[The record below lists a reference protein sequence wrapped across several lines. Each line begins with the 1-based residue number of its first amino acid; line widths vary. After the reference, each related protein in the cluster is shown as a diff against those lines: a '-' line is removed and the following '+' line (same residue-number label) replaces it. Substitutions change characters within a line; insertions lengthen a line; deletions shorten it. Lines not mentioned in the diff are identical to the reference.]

1 MKSAPLFFEESS
13 SSQAIDAIRQWLVA
27 RMAALVGAAPR
38 EEQAGI
44 DLGAPFARFGLDSR
58 QALEILREL
67 EALVGRRLSATA
79 MWEHPTIEALAR
91 YVVAGEPEARA
102 HGAPLTVPVPSGGSD
117 RRDEPLAIVGMACR
131 FAGAPDLDAYW
142 RLLAEGVDAT
152 GEVPA
157 ERWDG
162 GAYFDEDRSAPGK
175 AVSRRAA
182 LLEHVDQFDP
192 GVFGISPREAHE
204 LDPAQRLALELS
216 WEALEHAGIP
226 PRSLEGSATGV
237 FFGSMWHDWA
247 DLTAGDAAGMTAH
260 RATGQAPNMIA
271 NRVSYVLGLR
281 GPSVV
286 VDTASSS
293 ALVALHYAGHSLRSG
308 EAEVALVGGVNL
320 LLAPETMV
328 FVSKFGGLSP
338 DGRCKAFSANADG
351 FGRGEGGGVIVLKR
365 LSQAQRDGDRIYA
378 LVRATAVNNDG
389 ASYGLTAPSPAAQEA
404 VLREAYTRAGI
415 EPGAVHY
422 VEAHGTGTPLGDQIE
437 LGALGAVLGG
447 ARAAER
453 SLLVG
458 SAKTNI
464 GHTEGAAGIAGLLK
478 AVLAMQHRQV
488 PASLHAEPPNPEI
501 RFGAL
506 GLRVPTALEPWPAAA
521 SERALAGVSSFGWG
535 GTNAHAV
542 LEGPAPD
549 VHLLAL
555 AAPAEGE
562 LAERAR
568 GLRRELAD
576 APAGA
581 RLGELLAASAAGASG
596 QPADR
601 SEGASGRHRLAA
613 VVRSSGEAI
622 EALDA
627 FLGGVP
633 HAGLIAGGR
642 APARPGVVFVFS
654 PLGAQWAGM
663 GRQLF
668 AREPVFRASVLRSDR
683 ALGPLLGRSIVEDLV
698 QPAAPSRFD
707 DAVFVQPLLFAV
719 QVALAE
725 TLRAHGV
732 EPDVIVGHSA
742 GEVAAAYVAAALD
755 LADAARVIHHYSRVQ
770 AWAAGPG
777 AMAVVELPAAEVAAM
792 LTPYAGQVELAAVNS
807 RRQAV
812 ISGAAEPVHALV
824 EAWRARG
831 TTSHVIR
838 VDVAGHSPRMTA
850 PLLEELEA
858 SLRDLQ
864 PRRPRIPM
872 WSTVT
877 GARVDGADLGGGY
890 WSGNLRRPVQLGAVI
905 EQLAEDHGVFV
916 ELGPHPV
923 LASALAE
930 SVAARGAPAEVL
942 AALRRPTDTARGGD
956 DERRSLAEARARLFV
971 LGATRASGEEAPI
984 EPVPVVLSAR
994 STTALRGQAER
1005 LREHLVSRPELALI
1019 DVAFSLVTTR
1029 SCLEHRAAIVAH
1041 DRPELLDALDALAA
1055 GRSAPRA
1062 VVGRRTG
1069 GGKVVFVFPGQ
1080 GSQWQGMGR
1089 ALLDSAPV
1097 FRDQLLACERALA
1110 RHVDWSLLDVLRGD
1124 GAFAGTPALD
1134 RVDVVQPA
1142 LFAVMV
1148 SLAALWR
1155 SMGIEPDAVVGHSQG
1170 EIAAACVAG
1179 ALSLEDAAAVIALRG
1194 RALAR
1199 LAGHGAMAAVEL
1211 GVDALAPHAAPL
1223 GDRLAIAAIN
1233 SPRATVVSGDANAV
1247 DTLLGA
1253 LSAAGVFARKVRVD
1267 YASHG
1272 AQVEAARAE
1281 LVAGLAGITPR
1292 AARIPLYSTVTGTP
1306 LAGDELDAGYWYC
1319 NLRQTVRFADA
1330 IERLAAD
1337 GHHSF
1342 VEVSPHPVLALA
1354 LGETLEHAGVPAAVV
1369 GSLRRDDGD
1378 LSRFLCSLGELHCLG
1393 QPVDWSAY
1401 YQPRR
1406 PRRVELPTYAF
1417 QRQRFWRAAPGRPHA
1432 EAAPTKPAPVP
1443 LAASWPEAGDPA
1455 LLGRLRALSEP
1466 DRLRHLLAIVL
1477 AETAAVLGH
1486 SATSSIDS
1494 HTGFFDQ
1501 GLDSWT
1507 VTQLRLRLEHVT
1519 GVALS
1524 SSVAFDRPTPHHLAA
1539 FLRAALAPALGASGD
1554 PTDEARVIP
1563 PARAPR
1569 DEPIAIVGLALRMP
1583 GGADDADG
1591 LWRLLEGEACAVG
1604 PIPASR
1610 WDADAVYDPDL
1621 AAPGKSYV
1629 REAALL
1635 DRIDLFD
1642 AAFFGISP
1650 FEANH
1655 IDPQHRLLL
1664 ETAWQA
1670 LEQAGIVPAALRDSQ
1685 TGTYVGIGP
1694 GDYLS
1699 LHGAP
1704 STEAHAMLGTSPS
1717 LAAGRLSFTLGLQG
1731 PALSVDTAC
1740 SSSLVA
1746 LHLAC
1751 QALRHG
1757 ECRLALAAGVNV
1769 LASADGF
1776 VRMCRARALS
1786 PDGRSK
1792 TFSAQA
1798 DGYGRG
1804 EGVVVLALERLSDAR
1819 AAGREVLALV
1829 RGSAINH
1836 DGASSGLTVPNGTS
1850 QQKVVRAALDDAGLA
1865 PADVDFVE
1873 CHGTGTALGDP
1884 IEVHALGAVY
1894 GRERPAD
1901 RPLLLGAV
1909 KTNVGHLEWAAG
1921 LAGVAKVI
1929 ASLRHEALPATL
1941 HTSPRNP
1948 RIDWDALPVAVVDQ
1962 RRPWPRDAAG
1972 RARRAGVSSFGLSGT
1987 NAHVILEEAP
1997 RDASG
2002 EVERA
2007 APAVVSP
2014 VPVVLSAKSEAA
2026 VRAQAARLHEHLVA
2040 RPELALVDVA
2050 YSLVTTRSQLAH
2062 RVALVAR
2069 ERAELLGVLAS
2080 FAQGLSAPRVVVGS
2094 RTGDNKLAVLFTGQ
2108 GSQRPGMG
2116 RGLYDAYPVFRETLD
2131 AACTH
2136 LDAAV
2141 AEGGR
2146 PLREVMFA
2154 AEGSEAAALLDETL
2168 YAQRALFALEV
2179 ALFRL
2184 LASWGVQ
2191 VDLLLGHSI
2200 GELTAAHVAGVLSL
2214 PDACALV
2221 GGRAR
2226 LMQGLPGGGA
2236 MVTVHASEEEVRA
2249 LLAARREAG
2258 DGAGAEIAA
2267 INGPT
2272 STVVSGDA
2280 AAVGEVAAR
2289 FEAQGRKTARLRV
2302 SHAFHSHHM
2311 DGMLEAFGRVAEGLT
2326 YRPAQIPI
2334 ASNVTGRMATDAE
2347 LSSPAYWVDHVRQA
2361 VRFADGIRALHGEGV
2376 HTFLELGPHAVLS
2389 ALAQDAVEPATHE
2402 GERRGCVAILRKDQP
2417 EDGTVTAAVG
2427 ELHARGHRVDWSA
2440 YFDRR
2445 EAAIRPRQVE
2455 LPTYAFQRQ
2464 RHWLDAPRASRA
2476 DLASAGLAA
2485 ADHPLL
2491 GATIVLAGSEGVL
2504 FTGRLSRVEH
2514 PWLAGY
2520 EVFGVVILP
2529 GTTFV
2534 ELAVVA
2540 AHRVGLP
2547 QVEELA
2553 LETPL
2558 VLPAQ
2563 GGVLVQLTVGAVDQG
2578 GRRSLEIHARAEDAP
2593 AGVTWTRHAIGTLA
2607 TASPASER
2615 MAALHAWPPPG
2626 AAAVALEGIYERLA
2640 AAGLAYGADFQGLRG
2655 IWRRGDELFAE
2666 VELPAATA
2674 ADAGRFALHPA
2685 LLDAAL
2691 HALVAQEL
2699 EETSGIALPGSW
2711 RGVSL
2716 RAVGASS
2723 LRIRFARGGAEHT
2736 TSLAIADGAGEPL
2749 AHIEALTGRPAS
2761 AAQVRGAPGASQD
2774 ALLRLE
2780 WTELSRIASAP
2791 GRSERWTLV
2800 GAPEGLELQ
2809 PAGVVLDRHPDLAA
2823 LIAALDRG
2831 ASAPDAVVVPW
2842 RSRVAAAA
2850 PADVIAGAHEA
2861 TARLLAQLQAW
2872 LADERLASSRLVVLT
2887 RGAVAARSGE
2897 DVPDLVHAPLWGL
2910 VRSAQSERPDRS
2922 ILLVDSDD
2930 TEASRAVRFTG
2941 GDAAETQL
2949 ALRGG
2954 TCLVPR
2960 LAPARAERAR
2970 TVPRPLAPQGT
2981 VLITGGTGALGG
2993 LLARHLVHVHGVT
3006 HLVLASR
3013 QGPAAPGADALGR
3026 ELEAAGAR
3034 VTIAACDAADRAALA
3049 ALLAGIPRE
3058 HPLTAVIHA
3067 AGMLDGGVVGALTP
3081 ERLRAVLGAK
3091 LDAAVHLHELTR
3103 TLELSAFVLFSS
3115 VAGVVFGAGQA
3126 SYAAANAFLD
3136 ALAHHRRAQGLP
3148 ALALAWGLWKTGAG
3162 MDARLTDGVVERLGR
3177 GGLRPLS
3184 PDDGLALF
3192 DAALA
3197 RPDAALVPARFD
3209 AAALRSHAHALS
3221 PVLRGLAG
3229 GPAAR
3234 PVVTHAAATS
3244 SLQHRLGALSA
3255 EDRERALLERVRV
3268 EVAGVLGLGDP
3279 STVPAER
3286 PLRELGLDSLMAV
3299 ELRSRLADA
3308 TAARLHTT
3316 LLFDHPTPGALARFL
3331 AHQLFGGPEG
3341 QPEAAPAPA
3350 PDPRAGADEPIAI
3363 VAMGCRFPGG
3373 VRMPE
3378 DLWQLLVEGRDAIA
3392 GFPDN
3397 RGWDLATLYDPDPE
3411 AVGKAYTR
3419 EGGFLH
3425 DADRFDAELFGISPR
3440 EALAVDPQHRLLLET
3455 TWEAV
3460 ERAGLS
3466 PTTLH
3471 GSKTGVFVGV
3481 IYNDYATLLRDAPGD
3496 LEGYVGLGSLPSV
3509 ASGRIAYA
3517 LGLHGPSLTVDTA
3530 CSSSLVA
3537 IHLAVQ
3543 SLRRGECT
3551 LALAGGV
3558 TVMATPGMFITFSR
3572 QRGLSPDGRCK
3583 AFSAAADGTGWG
3595 EGAGMLVLERLS
3607 DARRHGHPVLAVLRG
3622 SAVNQDGRSQGLT
3635 APSGPAQERLIREA
3649 LADARLRPDD
3659 VDVVEA
3665 HGTGTRLGD
3674 PIEAHALLAT
3684 YGRDRSEDRPLWL
3697 GSLKSNLGH
3706 TQAAA
3711 GVGGVIKMV
3720 LAMQHGVMPRT
3731 LHAAEPSPHVD
3742 WSMGAVR
3749 LLNEPVPWVAD
3760 GRPRRAGVSSF
3771 GVSGTNA
3778 HVILEQAPPGEE
3790 PPEGAGGASLAVPV
3804 LLSARS
3810 EAALAAQAVRLREH
3824 LEAHPGLPLI
3834 DVAYS
3839 LATTRARLEHRAALV
3854 ARDRAGLLDALT
3866 SVARGEPTPHA
3877 VVGSSTGG
3885 GKVVFVFPGQGSQWP
3900 GMARALLDTVPVF
3913 RDQIAACERA
3923 LSPHVDWS
3931 LLAVLRGEPGAP
3943 SLERVDVV
3951 QPALFAVMIGL
3962 AALWRA
3968 MGVAPDAVI
3977 GHSQGE
3983 IAAAH
3988 VAGALSLEDA
3998 AAVVALRSRALTR
4011 LAGRGAMAAVELG
4024 AATLAPYL
4032 APFGARVAIAAVN
4045 SPRAVVVAGEPEAIE
4060 TLLERLAGAQIY
4072 ARKVRVDYASHG
4084 AQVEAV
4090 EEELVRA
4097 LAGITPRAAAIP
4109 LYSTVTGGPVAGG
4122 ELDGAYWYRNLR
4134 QTVRF
4139 ADAVQRAIADEHRCF
4154 VEVSPHP
4161 VLAPALTETF
4171 EGGAA
4176 AAGAVVGSLR
4186 RDDGDLARM
4195 LMSLGALHAHGQRV
4209 DLRACFEL
4217 LGDVASGEPGRQ
4229 PRLRRVDLPTYAFR
4243 RQRYWPEVRPRHAAP
4258 RSTRAAGE
4266 HPLLGVPF
4274 VSSLHPEER
4283 LWEQP
4288 ALIDAAPWLVE
4299 HRLGGEAILPGG
4311 VYLEMALAAG
4321 AALHG
4326 ADGFELAGVRFE
4338 RMLSLPCGALQ
4349 VAIAREAGRATVA
4362 IACRAEGAEAWT
4374 RHAVAELHVAPRTR
4388 QPRETTPAEIRTR
4401 CAGVVDAAE
4410 HYARIEQLGV
4420 AYGPRL
4426 RSVERIWVGD
4436 GEAIGLVRVP
4446 PELSG
4451 ETADYQAHPALLDGC
4466 FQVMMALVC
4475 ARSAERTLV
4484 PIGFARVR
4492 MHARPPAQVW
4502 VYVRGDARDLK
4513 LAVLDDDGGVLLEL
4527 GDAQLVPLPT
4537 ATDPFDDFVHGVAWR
4552 HRELPIEAP
4561 AQARPRERA
4570 PWILLRDAHDTGAG
4584 LAQALRAR
4592 GEACIEIDAAEPV
4605 ELSRLLAGAC
4615 RGVVHCGSLDSA
4627 PRAETTPATLEA
4639 DLRRGAHAAVV
4650 LAQAIVRRAFRN
4662 PPRLILVTRAAQ
4674 AMGTGPVSAAQ
4685 APLWGLSRAAAM
4697 EHPELEWTCIDLP
4710 AVPLSGEADLLARE
4724 LLAGDG
4730 EEQIALRAEGRFV
4743 ARLVRTSLG
4752 TPAQAGA
4759 PPAKIAADRTYLIAG
4774 GLGGLGLVLARWM
4787 VEQGARSLVLVG
4799 RSAPG
4804 EAARVSIGA
4813 MEALGAK
4820 VLVVQGD
4827 ISRRADV
4834 DRIVGAISRDLPP
4847 LRGVV
4852 HAAAVVA
4859 DRTVLELADVE
4870 LLATARPKIL
4880 GAWNLHEATR
4890 EMPLDFF
4897 VMYSSMAS
4905 VLGVP
4910 GLAAYAA
4917 CNAFLDALAHARAAE
4932 GLPATSIQWGL
4943 FAELGVAV
4951 ENGRGL
4957 RLSAR
4962 GIGALTPAEGTELFG
4977 RVLAHPRAEVA
4988 LFRLSLRRWL
4998 EATPQA
5004 AGTRYL
5010 SELPVELA
5018 RPAGP
5023 APSGLREVLAKAPPA
5038 DRVDRIAAHVIEQ
5051 LGQVLRVPPARI
5063 DRGTPFQS
5071 LGLDSLM
5078 SLEMRNRLE
5087 KSLGLRLQPTL
5098 FFTFPAVQPLA
5109 QHLLSCLD
5117 LPAAEAPSVAPLPAP
5132 DGDGVER
5139 GQHEPLAIVGMA
5151 CRFPGG
5157 GDSPDAYWDLLVRGV
5172 DVVREIPA
5180 DRWPAEA
5187 LPGDNPA
5194 ARSAAL
5200 LDRVDGFDAAFFGIS
5215 PREAESLDP
5224 QQRLLL
5230 EIAWE
5235 ALEDAGQRPE
5245 ALSGTATGVYVGFNS
5260 LDYQH
5265 RLILRGTSDVDAYSA
5280 LGNLLSTASGRISY
5294 TLGLQGPSISVDT
5307 ACSSSLVSVALACQA
5322 LRAGECDVAI
5332 AGGVTLLLSPYTMA
5346 MVAGTQA
5353 LSPDGRC
5360 KTLDARANGFVRGEG
5375 CGLLV
5380 LKRLSDAQ
5388 RDGDPIRAV
5397 IEGWAVNQDGR
5408 SAGLTAPNVF
5418 SQQALLRTALARA
5431 RVSSDEVGYVEM
5443 HGTGTPLGDPIEAA
5457 ALREVIGGPR
5467 TDGSPCVLGA
5477 VKTNL
5482 GHLEAAAGVAGLM
5495 KAVLSLEHEVI
5506 PKNLHFRTLNP
5517 SISFEGT
5524 PFTIPTEAVPWR
5536 RGDRRRVAGV
5546 SSFGISGTNAHVVLA
5561 EVPAVT
5567 AAQTEA
5573 KAQPELLVLSARSMG
5588 ALEAQAGRL
5597 AAHLGAHPELPLGD
5611 VAFSLATTRSELPH
5625 RLAVVATA
5633 REALAES
5640 LFAVA
5645 RGASPAGVSRGR
5657 LGAGGPGR
5665 VVFVF
5670 PGQGAQWIGMGR
5682 MLLTEEPVFRGALE
5696 ACDRAIR
5703 DEAGWSVLAELG
5715 ADEAGSQLSQ
5725 IDVVQPLLFA
5735 IQVGL
5740 AALWRSR
5747 GIEPTVVIGH
5757 SMGEVAAAHVAGA
5770 LSLEDAA
5777 AVICRRSRLLRRIS
5791 GRGEMAVVELP
5802 AAEAEAA
5809 LSGYQ
5814 DRLSVAASNGPRST
5828 VVAGDPGALGEVM
5841 AALEA
5846 RGVFCRRVKVDVASH
5861 SPQVDALRE
5870 ALLADLSGLTPR
5882 RSAVPMRSTVTGVAV
5897 EGQELL
5903 ASYWA
5908 DNLRLPVRFVE
5919 VVQAL
5924 LADGHG
5930 LFVEVS
5936 PHPILVPAIEELLH
5950 AAARQGLAVGSLR
5963 RGQDER
5969 AAMLEALGALW
5980 ARGHVVA
5987 WDRLFDAGHRRVP
6000 LPTYAWQRERHWI
6013 EAKAGAEASRGGRGH
6028 AGGHP
6033 LLGERQTLSI
6043 QPGTSLWE
6051 TTLSAR
6057 RLPWL
6062 RDHRI
6067 HGVAVFPGAAFLEMA
6082 LSAEVVG
6089 QGPCELAGVTLSH
6102 ALAFSDDAA
6111 VTVQMVTTGE
6121 PAGLRFQ
6128 IASQVPGAERG
6139 SWQVHCRGTLDRTP
6153 RAEVPARLDLEALR
6167 ARLEVD
6173 APIATFY
6180 AELAARGVQYGPA
6193 FQGLVELWRGEDEA
6207 LGRVEL
6213 PEAAGSPA
6221 AYRLHPALL
6230 DACLQ
6235 VGSQRDGEQ
6244 APWVPVEVGAL
6255 RLWRRPMG
6263 ELWCHAKRRA
6273 VQPGGR
6279 RSLDLRLADSAGVVV
6294 AEISG
6299 LVIQQ
6304 LAEERRPRE
6313 AEDEGFL
6320 ELDWERAAVA
6330 APARVAGRWLLLGG
6344 GELGASTRA
6353 ALEAAGHLAVHAAI
6367 PEDAAGARALFGAVF
6382 AGQLPTGVVHLGNLE
6397 AGGELD
6403 TDAIE
6408 TALACGCD
6416 SVLATVQALAV
6427 AADRDLPRLWLVTR
6441 GAQSLGG
6448 GPRHRVAAA
6457 QAMALGLGRV
6467 IAAEHTRLRC
6477 ARVDL
6482 DPDHPA
6488 GEIDAVRAE
6497 LLADDAEDEVAWR
6510 GGERHVARLQRRS
6523 LERRR
6528 AQDLP
6533 AGARVRRDGSYLVT
6547 GGLGGLGL
6555 SVAGWLAE
6563 QGAGH
6568 LVLVGRS
6575 GAATPAQQAA
6585 VAALE
6590 AKGARVTVAR
6600 ADVADRAELER
6611 VLHEI
6616 GASGMPLRGVVH
6628 AAGVLDDGLLLQ
6640 QTPARFRAVMASKV
6654 RGGLHLHALT
6664 RELPLSFFV
6673 MYASAA
6679 GLLGTP
6685 GQGNYAAANAFLD
6698 ALSHHRRALGLPALS
6713 IDWGAFSDVGL
6724 AAAQANR
6731 GQRLAAGGV
6740 RNMTPEEGIGVLARL
6755 LESDHAQIG
6764 VVPLDVSRWADLHP
6778 AVASSRLWSRLRS
6791 TSRGGAEGR
6800 AEDHALLDRLTMAG
6814 PAERTALVRAVLR
6827 AQVSQVL
6834 RIPEERLDLE
6844 EPLTSLGMD
6853 SLMGLELRHR
6863 LEARFGI
6870 QLSATLLWRYPTA
6883 SAIGEH
6889 LLEERLRVAV
6899 QLQSPASPPGTPS
6912 SAADDEEEGIL

>member
-1 MKSAPLFFEESS
+1 MSRLWHGGTLKVAQFFSEASS
-13 SSQAIDAIRQWLVA
+13 SPQTIDAIRQWLVA
-27 RMAALVGAAPR
+27 RMAALLGAAPP

-44 DLGAPFARFGLDSR
+44 DLDAPFARFGLDSR

-91 YVVAGEPEARA
+91 YAVAGEPEARA
-102 HGAPLTVPVPSGGSD
+102 HGAPLTVPAQSGSSD

-152 GEVPA
+152 GEVPR
-157 ERWDG
+157 ERWDAD
-162 GAYFDEDRSAPGK
+162 AYFDEDRSAPGK

-182 LLEHVDQFDP
+182 LLEHVDRFDP
-192 GVFGISPREAHE
+192 GVFGISPREANE
-204 LDPAQRLALELS
+204 LDPAQRLSLELS

-247 DLTAGDAAGMTAH
+247 DLTAGDAAGMAAH

-320 LLAPETMV
+320 LLSPETMV

-365 LSQAQRDGDRIYA
+365 LSHAQQDGDRIYA
-378 LVRATAVNNDG
+378 IVRATAVNNDG
-389 ASYGLTAPSPAAQEA
+389 ASYGLTAPSPEAQEA
-404 VLREAYTRAGI
+404 VLREAYARAGI

-488 PASLHAEPPNPEI
+488 PASLHAEPPNPAI
-501 RFGAL
+501 QFGAL

-555 AAPAEGE
+555 SAPAEEE

-576 APAGA
+576 APADS

-601 SEGASGRHRLAA
+601 AEGASGCHRLAA

-633 HAGLIAGGR
+633 HAGLSVGHR

-668 AREPVFRASVLRSDR
+668 ASEPVFRASVLRSDR

-698 QPAAPSRFD
+698 QPAASSRFD
-707 DAVFVQPLLFAV
+707 DTVFVQPLLFAV

-725 TLRAHGV
+725 TLRAYGV
-732 EPDVIVGHSA
+732 EPDAIVGHSA
-742 GEVAAAYVAAALD
+742 GEVAAAYVAGALD

-770 AWAAGPG
+770 AGAAGPG

-792 LTPYAGQVELAAVNS
+792 LAPYAGQVELAAVNS

-831 TTSHVIR
+831 TASHVIR

-858 SLRDLQ
+858 SLQDLK

-877 GARVDGADLGGGY
+877 GGRVDGADLGGGY

-905 EQLAEDHGVFV
+905 ELLAEDHGVFV

-923 LASALAE
+923 LAFALAE

-942 AALRRPTDTARGGD
+942 AALRRPMDATRGGD

-971 LGATRASGEEAPI
+971 LGATRASGEEAPA

-994 STTALRGQAER
+994 SATALRGQAER
-1005 LREHLVSRPELALI
+1005 LREHLVGRPELALV
-1019 DVAFSLVTTR
+1019 DVAFSLATTR

-1041 DRPELLDALDALAA
+1041 DRRELLDALDALAA
-1055 GRSAPRA
+1055 GRPAPHA

-1097 FRDQLLACERALA
+1097 FREQLLACERALA

-1124 GAFAGTPALD
+1124 GAFAAAPALD

-1179 ALSLEDAAAVIALRG
+1179 ALSLEDAAAVIALRS
-1194 RALAR
+1194 RALTR

-1211 GVDALAPHAAPL
+1211 GADALAPHAAPF

-1272 AQVEAARAE
+1272 AQVEAVRAE
-1281 LVAGLAGITPR
+1281 LVAGLAGIVPR

-1306 LAGDELDAGYWYC
+1306 LAGDELDAGYWYS

-1337 GHHSF
+1337 GHRSF
-1342 VEVSPHPVLALA
+1342 VEVSPHPVLGLA

-1417 QRQRFWRAAPGRPHA
+1417 QRQRFWRAAPGRPRA
-1432 EAAPTKPAPVP
+1432 EAAPTEPAPVP
-1443 LAASWPEAGDPA
+1443 SSWSEAGDPA
-1455 LLGRLRALSEP
+1455 LLGRLRALSDP
-1466 DRLRHLLAIVL
+1466 DRLRHLLAIVR

-1486 SATSSIDS
+1486 SDTSSIDS

-1507 VTQLRLRLEHVT
+1507 VTQLRLRLEHAT

-1524 SSVAFDRPTPHHLAA
+1524 SSVAFDHPTPHHLAA
-1539 FLRAALAPALGASGD
+1539 FLRAALASALGASGD

-1563 PARAPR
+1563 RALASS
-1569 DEPIAIVGLALRMP
+1569 DEPIAIVGLALRLP

-1591 LWRLLEGEACAVG
+1591 LWRLLEGEIDAVG

-1610 WDADAVYDPDL
+1610 WDAGAVYDPDP

-1670 LEQAGIVPAALRDSQ
+1670 LEQAGIVPATLRDSQ
-1685 TGTYVGIGP
+1685 TGIYVGVGP

-1717 LAAGRLSFTLGLQG
+1717 LAAGRLSFTLGVQG

-1819 AAGREVLALV
+1819 AAGREVLALI

-1921 LAGVAKVI
+1921 LVGVAKVI

-1972 RARRAGVSSFGLSGT
+1972 RARRAGVSSFGISGT

-1997 RDASG
+1997 RDASV

-2007 APAVVSP
+2007 APAVVPP

-2026 VRAQAARLHEHLVA
+2026 VRAQAARLREHLVA

-2062 RVALVAR
+2062 HVALVAR
-2069 ERAELLGVLAS
+2069 ERAELLGALAS
-2080 FAQGLSAPRVVVGS
+2080 FAQGLPTPRAVVGS
-2094 RTGDNKLAVLFTGQ
+2094 RTGDGKLAVLFTGQ

-2131 AACTH
+2131 AACAY

-2184 LASWGVQ
+2184 LASWGGK

-2200 GELTAAHVAGVLSL
+2200 GELVAAHVAGVLSL

-2221 GGRAR
+2221 GARAR

-2236 MVTVHASEEEVRA
+2236 MVTVQASEQEVRA
-2249 LLAARREAG
+2249 LLAARRA
-2258 DGAGAEIAA
+2258 AGAEIAA

-2289 FEAQGRKTARLRV
+2289 FEAQGRKTTRLRV

-2311 DGMLEAFGRVAEGLT
+2311 DGMLEAFRRVAEGLT

-2347 LSSPAYWVDHVRQA
+2347 LSSPGYWVDHVRQA

-2389 ALAQDAVEPATHE
+2389 ALAQDAVEPVTHE
-2402 GERRGCVAILRKDQP
+2402 GERAGVVAILRKDQP
-2417 EDGTVTAAVG
+2417 EDVTVAAAVG
-2427 ELHARGHRVDWSA
+2427 ALHTRGHRVDWSA

-2445 EAAIRPRQVE
+2445 EVAIRPRRVE

-2476 DLASAGLAA
+2476 
-2485 ADHPLL
+2485 
-2491 GATIVLAGSEGVL
+2491 E
-2504 FTGRLSRVEH
+2504 
-2514 PWLAGY
+2514 
-2520 EVFGVVILP
+2520 
-2529 GTTFV
+2529 
-2534 ELAVVA
+2534 
-2540 AHRVGLP
+2540 
-2547 QVEELA
+2547 
-2553 LETPL
+2553 
-2558 VLPAQ
+2558 
-2563 GGVLVQLTVGAVDQG
+2563 
-2578 GRRSLEIHARAEDAP
+2578 
-2593 AGVTWTRHAIGTLA
+2593 
-2607 TASPASER
+2607 
-2615 MAALHAWPPPG
+2615 
-2626 AAAVALEGIYERLA
+2626 
-2640 AAGLAYGADFQGLRG
+2640 
-2655 IWRRGDELFAE
+2655 
-2666 VELPAATA
+2666 
-2674 ADAGRFALHPA
+2674 
-2685 LLDAAL
+2685 
-2691 HALVAQEL
+2691 
-2699 EETSGIALPGSW
+2699 
-2711 RGVSL
+2711 
-2716 RAVGASS
+2716 
-2723 LRIRFARGGAEHT
+2723 
-2736 TSLAIADGAGEPL
+2736 
-2749 AHIEALTGRPAS
+2749 
-2761 AAQVRGAPGASQD
+2761 D

-2780 WTELSRIASAP
+2780 WTELSIAPAP
-2791 GRSERWTLV
+2791 QRSERWTLV
-2800 GAPEGLELQ
+2800 GAPEGLELG
-2809 PAGVVLDRHPDLAA
+2809 PAGVALERHPDLAA

-2842 RSRVAAAA
+2842 CSRGAAAA

-2910 VRSAQSERPDRS
+2910 VRSAQSEHLDRS

-2930 TEASRAVRFTG
+2930 TEASREVRFTG

-2949 ALRGG
+2949 ALRRG

-2960 LAPARAERAR
+2960 LAPARVERAL
-2970 TVPRPLAPQGT
+2970 TVPRPLAPGGT

-2993 LLARHLVHVHGVT
+2993 LLARHLVRAHGVA
-3006 HLVLASR
+3006 HLVLVSR

-3034 VTIAACDAADRAALA
+3034 VTIAACDAADRAALE

-3067 AGMLDGGVVGALTP
+3067 AGVIDSNDLGALTP

-3103 TLELSAFVLFSS
+3103 ALELSAFVLFSS
-3115 VAGVVFGAGQA
+3115 VSGVVGGAGQA

-3136 ALAHHRRAQGLP
+3136 ALAHHRRTQGLP
-3148 ALALAWGLWKTGAG
+3148 ALALAWGLWQTGAG
-3162 MDARLTDGVVERLGR
+3162 MDARLTDVDLERIER

-3209 AAALRSHAHALS
+3209 AAALRSYAHARS

-3234 PVVTHAAATS
+3234 PVVAHAAAAP

-3299 ELRSRLADA
+3299 ELRGRLADA

-3331 AHQLFGGPEG
+3331 AHQLFGG

-3363 VAMGCRFPGG
+3363 VAMGCRFSGG

-3378 DLWQLLVEGRDAIA
+3378 DLWQLLAEGRDTIS

-3397 RGWDLATLYDPDPE
+3397 RGWDVATLYDPDPE
-3411 AVGKAYTR
+3411 AVGKTYTR

-3425 DADRFDAELFGISPR
+3425 DADQFDAELFGISPR

-3460 ERAGLS
+3460 ERAGLA

-3471 GSKTGVFVGV
+3471 GSQTGVFVGV
-3481 IYNDYATLLRDAPGD
+3481 VYSDYATLLREAPGD
-3496 LEGYVGLGSLPSV
+3496 LEAYAGLGSLPSV

-3674 PIEAHALLAT
+3674 PIEAHALLST

-3749 LLNEPVPWVAD
+3749 LLNEPVPWVVE
-3760 GRPRRAGVSSF
+3760 GRPRRAGVSAF

-3778 HVILEQAPPGEE
+3778 HVILEQAPPFEE
-3790 PPEGAGGASLAVPV
+3790 PPEGAGGASPAVPA

-3810 EAALAAQAVRLREH
+3810 EAALAAQAARLREH
-3824 LEAHPGLPLI
+3824 LEAHPGLPLL

-3839 LATTRARLEHRAALV
+3839 LATTRAQLEHRAALV

-3983 IAAAH
+3983 IAAAY

-4011 LAGRGAMAAVELG
+4011 LAGRGAMAAVELS
-4024 AATLAPYL
+4024 AAALAPYL
-4032 APFGARVAIAAVN
+4032 APFGARVAIAAVS

-4060 TLLERLAGAQIY
+4060 TLLDRLAGAQIY
-4072 ARKVRVDYASHG
+4072 ARKVRVDYASHS

-4090 EEELVRA
+4090 EEELVTA
-4097 LAGITPRAAAIP
+4097 LSGITPRAAAIP

-4122 ELDGAYWYRNLR
+4122 ELDSAYWYQNLR

-4161 VLAPALTETF
+4161 VLAPALTETL

-4217 LGDVASGEPGRQ
+4217 LGDMASGEPGRQ
-4229 PRLRRVDLPTYAFR
+4229 PRLRRVDLPTYAFQ
-4243 RQRYWPEVRPRHAAP
+4243 RQRYWPEVRPLRAAP
-4258 RSTRAAGE
+4258 RSSRAAGE

-4274 VSSLHPEER
+4274 ASSLHPEER

-4288 ALIDAAPWLVE
+4288 AILDAAPWLVE

-4321 AALHG
+4321 AALYG
-4326 ADGFELAGVRFE
+4326 VDGFELVGVRFE
-4338 RMLSLPCGALQ
+4338 RMLALPCGALQ

-4388 QPRETTPAEIRTR
+4388 QPCETTPTEIQAR

-4410 HYARIEQLGV
+4410 HYARFEQLGV

-4436 GEAIGLVRVP
+4436 GEAIGLVRMP
-4446 PELSG
+4446 PELLG
-4451 ETADYQAHPALLDGC
+4451 EAADYQAHPALLDGC

-4484 PIGFARVR
+4484 PIGFGRVR
-4492 MHARPPAQVW
+4492 MHARPPTQVW
-4502 VYVRGDARDLK
+4502 VHVRGDARDLK

-4527 GDAQLVPLPT
+4527 SDAQLAPRTT

-4552 HRELPIEAP
+4552 HRELPARAP
-4561 AQARPRERA
+4561 AQARPREQT
-4570 PWILLRDAHDTGAG
+4570 PWIILRDAHDTGAE
-4584 LAQALRAR
+4584 LAKALRAR

-4639 DLRRGAHAAVV
+4639 DLRRGTHAAVV

-4662 PPRLILVTRAAQ
+4662 PPRLVLVTRAAQ
-4674 AMGTGPVSAAQ
+4674 AVGTGPVSAAQ

-4710 AVPLSGEADLLARE
+4710 AVPLSGEAELLARE

-4752 TPAQAGA
+4752 TPARAGVL
-4759 PPAKIAADRTYLIAG
+4759 PAKIAADRTYLIAG

-4787 VEQGARSLVLVG
+4787 VEQGARSLVLLG

-4804 EAARVSIGA
+4804 EAARASIGA
-4813 MEALGAK
+4813 MEELGAK
-4820 VLVVQGD
+4820 VLAVQGD

-4834 DRIVGAISRDLPP
+4834 DRIVGEISRDLPP

-4951 ENGRGL
+4951 EDGRGL

-4962 GIGALTPAEGTELFG
+4962 GIGALTAAEGTELFG

-5010 SELPVELA
+5010 SELPLELA

-5038 DRVDRIAAHVIEQ
+5038 DRVERIAAHVTEQ

-5098 FFTFPAVQPLA
+5098 FFTFPAVAPLA

-5132 DGDGVER
+5132 DGDVVER

-5172 DVVREIPA
+5172 DAIREIPA

-5187 LPGDNPA
+5187 LPGDKPA

-5265 RLILRGTSDVDAYSA
+5265 RLILRGTSDVDAYTA
-5280 LGNLLSTASGRISY
+5280 LGNQLSTASGRISY

-5307 ACSSSLVSVALACQA
+5307 ACSSSLVSIALACQG
-5322 LRAGECDVAI
+5322 LRAGDCDVAI

-5346 MVAGTQA
+5346 LVAGTQA

-5360 KTLDARANGFVRGEG
+5360 KTLDSRANGFVRGEG

-5380 LKRLSDAQ
+5380 LKRLSDAR

-5408 SAGLTAPNVF
+5408 SAGLTAPNVL
-5418 SQQALLRTALARA
+5418 SQQALLRTALSRA

-5467 TDGSPCVLGA
+5467 ADGSPCVLGA

-5495 KAVLSLEHEVI
+5495 KVVLSLEHEVI

-5524 PFTIPTEAVPWR
+5524 PFAIPTEAVPFR
-5536 RGDRRRVAGV
+5536 RSDRRRVAGV

-5567 AAQTEA
+5567 AAPTKA
-5573 KAQPELLVLSARSMG
+5573 KAQPELLVLSARSMA

-5597 AAHLGAHPELPLGD
+5597 SAHLGAHPELQLGD

-5640 LFAVA
+5640 LSAVA

-5682 MLLTEEPVFRGALE
+5682 MLLTEEPVFRDALM

-5703 DEAGWSVLAELG
+5703 AEAGWSVLAELG
-5715 ADEAGSQLSQ
+5715 ADEAGSKLSQ

-5747 GIEPTVVIGH
+5747 GIEPAVVIGH

-5861 SPQVDALRE
+5861 SPQVDGLRE
-5870 ALLADLSGLTPR
+5870 ELVADLSGLTPR
-5882 RSAVPMRSTVTGVAV
+5882 RSTVPMRSTVTGAAV

-5908 DNLRLPVRFVE
+5908 DNLRLPVRFIE

-5950 AAARQGLAVGSLR
+5950 ATARQGLAVGSLR

-6013 EAKAGAEASRGGRGH
+6013 EAEAGSEASRGGRGH

-6062 RDHRI
+6062 HDHRI

-6082 LSAEVVG
+6082 LCAEVVG
-6089 QGPCELAGVTLSH
+6089 QGPCELAGVALSH

-6139 SWQVHCRGTLDRTP
+6139 SWQVHCRGALNRTP
-6153 RAEVPARLDLEALR
+6153 RAEAPARLDLEALR

-6207 LGRVEL
+6207 LGRVLL

-6235 VGSQRDGEQ
+6235 VGSPRDGER

-6255 RLWRRPMG
+6255 RLWRRPTG
-6263 ELWCHAKRRA
+6263 ELWCHARSR
-6273 VQPGGR
+6273 VVSEGR
-6279 RSLDLRLADSAGVVV
+6279 RSLDLRIADSAGVVV

-6299 LVIQQ
+6299 LISQR

-6320 ELDWERAAVA
+6320 ELDWERAAVP
-6330 APARVAGRWLLLGG
+6330 APARAAGRWLLLGG
-6344 GELGASTRA
+6344 GELGERARA

-6367 PEDAAGARALFGAVF
+6367 PEDAAGARALFGAAF
-6382 AGQLPTGVVHLGNLE
+6382 GGQLPTGVVHLGNLE

-6416 SVLATVQALAV
+6416 SVLATVKALAA

-6441 GAQSLGG
+6441 GAQPLGG
-6448 GPRHRVAAA
+6448 GSRHRVAAA

-6482 DPDHPA
+6482 DPDRPA
-6488 GEIDAVRAE
+6488 GEIDAVLAE

-6510 GGERHVARLQRRS
+6510 GGERHVARLSRRS

-6528 AQDLP
+6528 VQDLP

-6575 GAATPAQQAA
+6575 GATTPAQQAA

-6600 ADVADRAELER
+6600 ADVADRAALER
-6611 VLHEI
+6611 VLREI
-6616 GASGMPLRGVVH
+6616 DASGLPLRGVVH

-6640 QTPARFRAVMASKV
+6640 QTPARFRTVMASKV
-6654 RGGLHLHALT
+6654 RGALHLHALT
-6664 RELPLSFFV
+6664 RELSLSFFV

-6685 GQGNYAAANAFLD
+6685 GQGNYAAANTFLD

-6713 IDWGAFSDVGL
+6713 IDWGAFSEAGL

-6731 GQRLAAGGV
+6731 GERLAAGGV
-6740 RNMTPEEGIGVLARL
+6740 RNLTLDEGLAVLARL

-6791 TSRGGAEGR
+6791 TGREGAEAH
-6800 AEDHALLDRLTMAG
+6800 AEERALLDRLTMAG
-6814 PAERTALVRAVLR
+6814 PAERTALVQAVLR

-6834 RIPEERLDLE
+6834 RIPEERLDLD

-6912 SAADDEEEGIL
+6912 SAADDDEQEEGIL